1 MKKIYNVTE
10 GPILKK
16 MLLLALPILLTTL
29 SQIAYN
35 LTDIFWIGRVDSI
48 GMDQTNA
55 VAAVGTVSYLTWF
68 AFGFILIAKIGT
80 SVKVSHAVGKKEI
93 EKVNVFAANG
103 LLLEAFL
110 GIILAISILIFKD
123 EFLSIFN
130 IDAPQIVEYA
140 LMYIPIIGGFIFI
153 QFIVNGFVAINEG
166 LGQTKINLLVLAIGF
181 VFNMILDPL
190 LILVF
195 KLGITGAAIATVSSQ
210 AVTLIVFIF
219 IYKKHNPN
227 IKIFRLKNLNVN
239 ALKEIVGIGLP
250 VGLQSMLFTVI
261 SIYIAREVF
270 AFGPNVVAGQ
280 RVGVQIEQL
289 TWMISSGFQSAI
301 TVFVGQ
307 NFGAKEFARIK
318 RSVFDISLVLIP
330 YALVI
335 SLMLVLIPE
344 QLMRIFISE
353 DSTVNAGVTYL
364 TILSISQVFMI
375 IESISEY
382 PLTVQV
388 DFVETRT
395 DKRSRILKGL
405 FHFFPQPPEMYQYPG
420 HIPHPQ
426 KGRSRNGT
434 THPPFCLVKQMVS
447 PVYDILPTIS
457 IPFPPRVRFS
467 CRPTLPL

>member
-130 IDAPQIVEYA
+130 IETPQIVEYA

-375 IESISEY
+375 IESI
-382 PLTVQV
+382 
-388 DFVETRT
+388 
-395 DKRSRILKGL
+395 GAG
-405 FHFFPQPPEMYQYPG
+405 FFNGIGKSY
-420 HIPHPQ
+420 IPSIV
-426 KGRSRNGT
+426 GIVGNSIR
-434 THPPFCLVKQMVS
+434 
-447 PVYDILPTIS
+447 
-457 IPFPPRVRFS
+457 IPFVIILTK
-467 CRPTLPL
+467 TLFEKGIWWSLNISSVFKAVIIIIVFVYLITHLQEMRTNKLVVNKRKTQSA

>member
-110 GIILAISILIFKD
+110 GIILAIAILIFKD

-130 IDAPQIVEYA
+130 IDTPQIVEYA

-375 IESISEY
+375 IESI
-382 PLTVQV
+382 
-388 DFVETRT
+388 
-395 DKRSRILKGL
+395 GAG
-405 FHFFPQPPEMYQYPG
+405 FFNGIGKSY
-420 HIPHPQ
+420 IPSIV
-426 KGRSRNGT
+426 GIVGNSIR
-434 THPPFCLVKQMVS
+434 
-447 PVYDILPTIS
+447 
-457 IPFPPRVRFS
+457 IPFVIILTK
-467 CRPTLPL
+467 TLFEKGIWWSLNISSVFKAVIIIIVFVYLITHLQEMRTNKLVVNKRKTQSA

>member
-130 IDAPQIVEYA
+130 IETPQIVEYA

-219 IYKKHNPN
+219 IYKKHNPS

-353 DSTVNAGVTYL
+353 DSTVNAGITYL

-375 IESISEY
+375 IESI
-382 PLTVQV
+382 
-388 DFVETRT
+388 
-395 DKRSRILKGL
+395 GAG
-405 FHFFPQPPEMYQYPG
+405 FFNGIGKSY
-420 HIPHPQ
+420 IPSIV
-426 KGRSRNGT
+426 GIVGNSIR
-434 THPPFCLVKQMVS
+434 
-447 PVYDILPTIS
+447 
-457 IPFPPRVRFS
+457 IPFVIILTK
-467 CRPTLPL
+467 TLFEKGIWWSLNISSVFKAVIIIIVFVYLITHLQDMRTNKLVVNKRKTQSA

>member
-130 IDAPQIVEYA
+130 IETPQIVEYA

-375 IESISEY
+375 IESI
-382 PLTVQV
+382 
-388 DFVETRT
+388 
-395 DKRSRILKGL
+395 GAG
-405 FHFFPQPPEMYQYPG
+405 FFNGIGKSY
-420 HIPHPQ
+420 IPSIV
-426 KGRSRNGT
+426 GIVGNSIR
-434 THPPFCLVKQMVS
+434 
-447 PVYDILPTIS
+447 
-457 IPFPPRVRFS
+457 IPFVIILTK
-467 CRPTLPL
+467 TLFEKGIWWSLNISSVFKAVIIIIVFVYLITHLQEMRTNKLVVNKRKTQSAQ

>member
-130 IDAPQIVEYA
+130 IETPQIVEYA

-375 IESISEY
+375 IESI
-382 PLTVQV
+382 
-388 DFVETRT
+388 
-395 DKRSRILKGL
+395 GAG
-405 FHFFPQPPEMYQYPG
+405 FFNGIGKSY
-420 HIPHPQ
+420 IPSIV
-426 KGRSRNGT
+426 GIVGNSIR
-434 THPPFCLVKQMVS
+434 
-447 PVYDILPTIS
+447 
-457 IPFPPRVRFS
+457 IPFVIILTK
-467 CRPTLPL
+467 TLFEKGIWWSLNISSVFKAVVIIIVFVYLITHLQEMRTNKLVVNKRKTQSA

>member
-130 IDAPQIVEYA
+130 IETPQIVEYA

-239 ALKEIVGIGLP
+239 VLKEIVGIGLP

-375 IESISEY
+375 IESI
-382 PLTVQV
+382 
-388 DFVETRT
+388 
-395 DKRSRILKGL
+395 GAG
-405 FHFFPQPPEMYQYPG
+405 FFNGIGKSY
-420 HIPHPQ
+420 IPSIV
-426 KGRSRNGT
+426 GIVGNSIR
-434 THPPFCLVKQMVS
+434 
-447 PVYDILPTIS
+447 
-457 IPFPPRVRFS
+457 IPFVIILTK
-467 CRPTLPL
+467 TLFEKGIWWSLNISSVFKAVIIIIVFVYLITHLQEMRTNKLVVNKRKTQSAQ

>member
-130 IDAPQIVEYA
+130 IETPQIVEYA

-227 IKIFRLKNLNVN
+227 IKIF
-239 ALKEIVGIGLP
+239 
-250 VGLQSMLFTVI
+250 
-261 SIYIAREVF
+261 
-270 AFGPNVVAGQ
+270 
-280 RVGVQIEQL
+280 
-289 TWMISSGFQSAI
+289 
-301 TVFVGQ
+301 
-307 NFGAKEFARIK
+307 
-318 RSVFDISLVLIP
+318 
-330 YALVI
+330 
-335 SLMLVLIPE
+335 
-344 QLMRIFISE
+344 
-353 DSTVNAGVTYL
+353 
-364 TILSISQVFMI
+364 
-375 IESISEY
+375 
-382 PLTVQV
+382 
-388 DFVETRT
+388 
-395 DKRSRILKGL
+395 
-405 FHFFPQPPEMYQYPG
+405 
-420 HIPHPQ
+420 
-426 KGRSRNGT
+426 
-434 THPPFCLVKQMVS
+434 
-447 PVYDILPTIS
+447 
-457 IPFPPRVRFS
+457 
-467 CRPTLPL
+467 

>member
-110 GIILAISILIFKD
+110 GIILAIAILIFKD

-130 IDAPQIVEYA
+130 IDTPQIVEYA

-375 IESISEY
+375 IESI
-382 PLTVQV
+382 
-388 DFVETRT
+388 
-395 DKRSRILKGL
+395 GAG
-405 FHFFPQPPEMYQYPG
+405 FFNGIGKSY
-420 HIPHPQ
+420 IPSIV
-426 KGRSRNGT
+426 GIVGNSIR
-434 THPPFCLVKQMVS
+434 
-447 PVYDILPTIS
+447 
-457 IPFPPRVRFS
+457 IPFVIILTK
-467 CRPTLPL
+467 TLFEKGIWWSLNISSVFKAVIIIIVFVYLITHLQDMRTNKLVVNKRKTQSA